1 MIALGS
7 LVFYGFWKPQYTLL
21 LIFAAVM
28 DYYIANAIHHTQN
41 PKKRKQILVISLVLN
56 LGLLVYFKY
65 LIFFTEN
72 LQDLLS
78 AFGSGIALPHL
89 NIILPIGISFYTF
102 ETISYTVDVYRKH
115 IKPEKNFIS
124 YLSFLVYF
132 PHLIAGPVLRAAD
145 ILPQFANRVKF
156 NWGYINEGFVRI
168 VTGLF
173 LKVVL
178 ADNIAPLVDAGFD
191 MPSASLSAI
200 DVWTLAYL
208 FGFQIYF
215 DFCAYSAIAIGAA
228 QMMGIHFFENFNYPY
243 LAVSPKA
250 FWKRWHISL
259 SNWIKDYLYLPLTG
273 TKVVYDQQQ
282 AISEIRNTKNAKGY
296 FALFLTWAI
305 MGFWHGAN
313 WTFVIWGLYHA
324 FPVSYTHL

>member
-1 MIALGS
+1 ML
-7 LVFYGFWKPQYTLL
+7 
-21 LIFAAVM
+21 
-28 DYYIANAIHHTQN
+28 
-41 PKKRKQILVISLVLN
+41 
-56 LGLLVYFKY
+56 
-65 LIFFTEN
+65 
-72 LQDLLS
+72 
-78 AFGSGIALPHL
+78 
-89 NIILPIGISFYTF
+89 
-102 ETISYTVDVYRKH
+102 
-115 IKPEKNFIS
+115 
-124 YLSFLVYF
+124 
-132 PHLIAGPVLRAAD
+132 
-145 ILPQFANRVKF
+145 
-156 NWGYINEGFVRI
+156 
-168 VTGLF
+168 
-173 LKVVL
+173 L
-178 ADNIAPLVDAGFD
+178 ADYIAPLVDAGFD

-324 FPVSYTHL
+324 FLVMMHRVITKFTGSFNKTFLNISGWCISLPFLMLGWIPFRVTGMAMLKDYSLKLIQPAQYTWLGMKENTYLITFVLLLFVLLAYLWNRYISPALANTWSGQLVKTLSISVIVALVIVFLRPISQFIYFQF